1 LKLLNIKLLY
11 IGGMKM
17 GKWKYYTP
25 DGVADILPEE
35 CSKKRVIEKKLRK
48 LFSLSGYREIET
60 PGLEF
65 YDVYASG
72 EGFAPQEGMFKFFDH
87 QGRILSLR
95 YDGTIPAVRVASTL
109 MKETKP
115 PLRLSYIGNMYRY
128 NEIGGG
134 KQREFTQA
142 GIELMGPNN
151 SSADA
156 QVISTAIDS
165 ALICGITDLQVSLG
179 NVEFFKGLTEEWNVG
194 KESVKLLLKFI
205 DGKETVALEDLSEE
219 LGLNENAKTVLLKM
233 TSSYGTFDLIE
244 EMKNLVTNKRSLE
257 ALDNLKEVLEI
268 LSDMDLLK
276 YVSLDLGMLQSL
288 DYYTGII
295 FKGFTYGIGFPL
307 FSGGRYDNVAS
318 EFGRDLPATGF
329 SIGINFVMNALR
341 IQMKETSDF
350 GTQIIVGYDE
360 VSRKKAFDF
369 AKSKRAEN
377 IRTELD
383 CLDLTLEK
391 LKIYAKSVGVSEVYY
406 IDAQGSVINNG

>member
-1 LKLLNIKLLY
+1 
-11 IGGMKM
+11 M

-25 DGVADILPEE
+25 EGVSDILPED
-35 CSKKRVIEKKLRK
+35 CAKKREIERKLRT
-48 LFSLSGYREIET
+48 LFSLSGYSEIET

-72 EGFAPQEGMFKFFDH
+72 EGFAPQEGCFKFFDH

-95 YDGTIPAVRVASTL
+95 YDGTIPSVRVASTL
-109 MKETKP
+109 MKESEP
-115 PLRLSYIGNMYRY
+115 PFRLSYIGNMYRY
-128 NEIGGG
+128 NETGGG

-151 SSADA
+151 SSADT
-156 QVISTAIDS
+156 QVIATAIDS
-165 ALICGITDLQVSLG
+165 ALVCGISDLQVSLG
-179 NVEFFKGLTEEWNVG
+179 NVEFFRGLTEEWNLQSD
-194 KESVKLLLKFI
+194 SVKLLLKFI
-205 DGKETVALEDLSEE
+205 DGKETVALEDISNE
-219 LGLNENAKTVLLKM
+219 LGLDDTAKTLLLKM

-244 EMKNLVTNKRSLE
+244 EMKSLVSNDRSLK
-257 ALDNLKEVLEI
+257 ALINLKEVLEI

-318 EFGRDLPATGF
+318 EFGRNLPATGF

-341 IQMKETSDF
+341 IQNKETSDSLSRV
-350 GTQIIVGYDE
+350 IVGYDE
-360 VSRKKAFDF
+360 KSRKKAFDF
-369 AKSKRAEN
+369 AKGKRMEN

-383 CLDLTLEK
+383 CSGLTFEELKNYADLAG
-391 LKIYAKSVGVSEVYY
+391 ISEIFY
-406 IDAQGSVINNG
+406 IDEQGSIKSNG

>member
-1 LKLLNIKLLY
+1 
-11 IGGMKM
+11 M

-25 DGVADILPEE
+25 EGVSDILPEE
-35 CSKKRVIEKKLRK
+35 CSKKREIEKKLRT

-109 MKETKP
+109 MKESKP
-115 PLRLSYIGNMYRY
+115 PFRLSYIGNMYRY
-128 NEIGGG
+128 NETGGG

-156 QVISTAIDS
+156 QVIATAIDS
-165 ALICGITDLQVSLG
+165 ALVCGLTDLQVSLG
-179 NVEFFKGLTEEWNVG
+179 NVEFFKGLTEEWKLKN
-194 KESVKLLLKFI
+194 ESVKLLLKFI
-205 DGKETVALEDLSEE
+205 DGKETVALEDLSAE
-219 LGLNENAKTVLLKM
+219 LGLDDRAKTALMKM

-244 EMKNLVTNKRSLE
+244 EMKDLVSNKRSLN
-257 ALDNLKEVLEI
+257 ALENLRGVLEI

-318 EFGRDLPATGF
+318 EFGRNLPATGF

-341 IQMKETSDF
+341 IQKKETSDF
-350 GTQIIVGYDE
+350 GLQIIVGYDE
-360 VSRKKAFDF
+360 ASRKQAFDF
-369 AKSKRAEN
+369 AKSKRIEN

-383 CLDLTLEK
+383 CSGLDFEE
-391 LKIYAKSVGVSEVYY
+391 LKIYAKSAKIPEVYY
-406 IDAQGSVINNG
+406 IDAQGSVKNNG

>member
-1 LKLLNIKLLY
+1 
-11 IGGMKM
+11 M

-25 DGVADILPEE
+25 DGVSDILPQE
-35 CSKKRVIEKKLRK
+35 CSKKREIEKKLRT

-109 MKETKP
+109 MKEINP
-115 PLRLSYIGNMYRY
+115 PLKLSYIGNMYRY
-128 NEIGGG
+128 NETGGG

-179 NVEFFKGLTEEWNVG
+179 NVEFFKGLTDEWNVG
-194 KESVKLLLKFI
+194 KEQIRILLKLI
-205 DGKETVALEDLSEE
+205 DGKETVALEDFSDKLGLSETS
-219 LGLNENAKTVLLKM
+219 KTVLLKM
-233 TSSYGTFDLIE
+233 TSSYGTFDLID
-244 EMKNLVTNKRSLE
+244 EMKNLVTNKRSLK
-257 ALDNLKEVLEI
+257 ALDNLNEVLEM
-268 LSDMDLLK
+268 LCDMDLLK

-341 IQMKETSDF
+341 IQKKEEFEKGSR
-350 GTQIIVGYDE
+350 IIVGYDD

-369 AKSKRAEN
+369 ARRKRAEN
-377 IRTELD
+377 ILTELD
-383 CLDLTLEK
+383 CTGLTFEELVN
-391 LKIYAKSVGVSEVYY
+391 YAKSTGISEVYF
-406 IDAQGSVINNG
+406 IDAQGSVKNNG

>member
-1 LKLLNIKLLY
+1 
-11 IGGMKM
+11 M

-25 DGVADILPEE
+25 EGVSDILPEE
-35 CSKKRVIEKKLRK
+35 CSKKRKIEKKLRT

-109 MKETKP
+109 MKESKP
-115 PLRLSYIGNMYRY
+115 PFRLSYIGNMYRY
-128 NEIGGG
+128 NETGGG

-156 QVISTAIDS
+156 QVIATAIDS
-165 ALICGITDLQVSLG
+165 ALVCGLTDLQVSLG
-179 NVEFFKGLTEEWNVG
+179 NVEFFKGLTEEWKLGN
-194 KESVKLLLKFI
+194 ESVKLLLKFI
-205 DGKETVALEDLSEE
+205 DGKETVALEDLSAE
-219 LGLNENAKTVLLKM
+219 LGLDDRAKTALMKM
-233 TSSYGTFDLIE
+233 TSSYGTFELIE
-244 EMKNLVTNKRSLE
+244 EMKDLVSNKRSLN
-257 ALDNLKEVLEI
+257 ALENLSEVLEI

-307 FSGGRYDNVAS
+307 FSGGRYDNVAG
-318 EFGRDLPATGF
+318 EFGRNLPATGF

-341 IQMKETSDF
+341 IQNKDTFDYGS
-350 GTQIIVGYDE
+350 QIIVGYDE
-360 VSRKKAFDF
+360 ESRKQAFDF
-369 AKSKRAEN
+369 VRSKRAEN
-377 IRTELD
+377 ICVELD
-383 CLDLTLEK
+383 CSGLDFEE
-391 LKIYAKSVGVSEVYY
+391 LKIYANTAGIPEVYY
-406 IDAQGSVINNG
+406 IDAQGSVKNNG